1 MMTTHLPE
9 DDDTTPVS
17 ERLAD
22 LSRSHAR
29 TGDVRSAQLA
39 TWAAD
44 LGVLE
49 QLLWDNGLGD
59 APDPDA
65 QLAAVGGAVADAL
78 DAMAARTSGDLHGRS
93 PAEVVELA
101 RQALMTTFDDSVH
114 DVLARAFTSVDH
126 LADPVTAGPGAVRAD
141 GRRRLGDASAE
152 ELVVELLAAAGDCMA
167 VAGELA
173 AVDEH
178 EAAYRMSGQADAA
191 SFEAY
196 LVAAASLAG
205 DHDLASVELRWTLA
219 EELTRSAYRPG
230 TSLADAVAA
239 RRAQLLALLG
249 SAEQGVLEQTFEPVP
264 TRARTPED
272 ADEDED
278 VHEDGDR

>member
-1 MMTTHLPE
+1 MSTHAHQVPGT
-9 DDDTTPVS
+9 DDPTPVR
-17 ERLAD
+17 ERLAE
-22 LSRSHAR
+22 LSRTHAR
-29 TGDVRSAQLA
+29 SGDTRSAQLA
-39 TWAAD
+39 AWSAD
-44 LGVLE
+44 ISVLE

-78 DAMAARTSGDLHGRS
+78 DAISSGASGDLARRT
-93 PAEVVELA
+93 AVEVVELA
-101 RQALMTTFDDSVH
+101 REALMATFDESVH
-114 DVLARAFTSVDH
+114 EVLAQAFVSLEH
-126 LADPVTAGPGAVRAD
+126 LTGPVSAGPGAVSAD
-141 GRRRLGDASAE
+141 GRRRLGSASAE

-173 AVDEH
+173 AVEEH

-205 DHDLASVELRWTLA
+205 DHELASAELRWALA
-219 EELTRSAYRPG
+219 EELTRAPYRPG
-230 TSLADAVAA
+230 TSLADSVAA

-264 TRARTPED
+264 GPR
-272 ADEDED
+272 DE
-278 VHEDGDR
+278 RR